1 VFVVAQL
8 KLFVLVRVVDVD
20 DNILIPPATPL
31 TTKLP
36 PLKLAA
42 LDPVARPLMLKHV
55 GTIENEGDDD
65 DDDDDKIEEEEEG
78 DE

>member
-1 VFVVAQL
+1 MAQL

-65 DDDDDKIEEEEEG
+65 EDKIEEEEEG

>member
-1 VFVVAQL
+1 M

-65 DDDDDKIEEEEEG
+65 EDDDKIEEDEEG